1 MQMSDKT
8 RRVRSNES
16 SKLKNEKR
24 ERERD
29 GRKKIA
35 LGTNHMYIDRQKQ
48 TEITLQYG
56 GQNLFRIK
64 GEQKRERKKETGK
77 EG

>member
-24 ERERD
+24 ESERD
-29 GRKKIA
+29 GRKKIV
-35 LGTNHMYIDRQKQ
+35 LGTNHMCIDRQKQ